1 MVLYITRFPLCFISQ
16 FPYKIKLTKIS
27 HLYYDYKRSTTA
39 SESTFGS
46 AVAELSQNG
55 GGNCGGGRPER
66 VLERSCSGLRAPLSA
81 FWTFSHTRS
90 HSADASFQSATMVKG
105 RQGERVRL
113 YVRGTILGYKRSK
126 SNQYPNTSL
135 IQIEGVN
142 TQEEVAWYLGK
153 RMAYIYKAKVKKN
166 GSHYRCIWGKVTR
179 PHGNSGVVR
188 AKFKS
193 NLPPKSMGTRVRVMM
208 YPSNI

>member
-1 MVLYITRFPLCFISQ
+1 
-16 FPYKIKLTKIS
+16 
-27 HLYYDYKRSTTA
+27 
-39 SESTFGS
+39 
-46 AVAELSQNG
+46 
-55 GGNCGGGRPER
+55 
-66 VLERSCSGLRAPLSA
+66 
-81 FWTFSHTRS
+81 
-90 HSADASFQSATMVKG
+90 MVKG

-135 IQIEGVN
+135 VQIEGVN
-142 TQEEVAWYLGK
+142 TQEEVSWYRGK
-153 RMAYIYKAKVKKN
+153 KMAYIYKAKTKKN

-188 AKFKS
+188 TKFKS
-193 NLPPKSMGTRVRVMM
+193 NLPPKSMGARVRVFM

>member
-1 MVLYITRFPLCFISQ
+1 
-16 FPYKIKLTKIS
+16 
-27 HLYYDYKRSTTA
+27 
-39 SESTFGS
+39 
-46 AVAELSQNG
+46 
-55 GGNCGGGRPER
+55 
-66 VLERSCSGLRAPLSA
+66 
-81 FWTFSHTRS
+81 
-90 HSADASFQSATMVKG
+90 MVKG

-126 SNQYPNTSL
+126 SNQCENTSL
-135 IQIEGVN
+135 IQIEG
-142 TQEEVAWYLGK
+142 

-193 NLPPKSMGTRVRVMM
+193 NLPPRSMGAKVRVFM

>member
-1 MVLYITRFPLCFISQ
+1 MAFVHQVMLVTDTKYFPCIS
-16 FPYKIKLTKIS
+16 Y
-27 HLYYDYKRSTTA
+27 
-39 SESTFGS
+39 
-46 AVAELSQNG
+46 
-55 GGNCGGGRPER
+55 
-66 VLERSCSGLRAPLSA
+66 
-81 FWTFSHTRS
+81 
-90 HSADASFQSATMVKG
+90 MKG

-142 TQEEVAWYLGK
+142 TKEEVTWYQGK
-153 RMAYIYKAKVKKN
+153 RMAYIYKAKVKKD
-166 GSHYRCIWGKVTR
+166 GSHYRCIWGKVIR

-193 NLPPKSMGTRVRVMM
+193 NLPPKSMGARVRVFM